1 MKSAAVVGAGVL
13 GRLVALR
20 LAESGWRVTLI
31 DRDSERGE
39 KSCSWTGA
47 GMLSPYCEREAAE
60 KIITDI
66 GLDSLDRW
74 PGVLKSL
81 ARPVYYREAGSL
93 VVSHPGD
100 RDEMER
106 LRRRVLDRN
115 LRPDAMREIRTDEI
129 RELEPE
135 IADKFSHGLYF
146 PFERHIDNRDL
157 LAALLETLRQRDVE
171 CIFNAEVQ
179 ALEKSRLKISNDGN
193 SPVAAPPCGV
203 ASADGVGT
211 KDHATKSRG
220 YDGEWLEF
228 DWVVDCR
235 GNGAAQDLKDL
246 RGVRGELFYLHA
258 PDVKLNRPTRLMHPR
273 YSIYIVPRANDIYV
287 LGATMIES
295 DDMSPISVRS
305 SLELLS
311 AAYSVHTGF
320 AEARVLESS
329 VNLRPA
335 FPDNHPRF
343 YASPGLLRI
352 NGLFRHGFL
361 ISPTLAEFAVAYLE
375 RGEKMPMSE
384 KFWREA

>member
-1 MKSAAVVGAGVL
+1 MRSVAVIGAGVL

-20 LAESGWRVTLI
+20 LAETGWRVTLI
-31 DRDSERGE
+31 DRDGERGE

-74 PGVLKSL
+74 PGVLESL
-81 ARPVYYREAGSL
+81 ARPVFYREAGSL
-93 VVSHPGD
+93 VVAHAGD
-100 RDEMER
+100 RDELER
-106 LRRRVLDRN
+106 LRRRVVDRN
-115 LRPDAMREIRTDEI
+115 LRPDAMKEVRADEL
-129 RELEPE
+129 RQLEPE
-135 IADKFSHGLYF
+135 VSDRFTHGLYF
-146 PFERHIDNRDL
+146 PYERHIDNREL
-157 LAALLETLRQRDVE
+157 LAAMLETLRQRNVE
-171 CIFNAEVQ
+171 CLFGTDVQ
-179 ALEKSRLKISNDGN
+179 ALEPGRIRLSNEWKS
-193 SPVAAPPCGV
+193 
-203 ASADGVGT
+203 
-211 KDHATKSRG
+211 
-220 YDGEWLEF
+220 F

-235 GNGAAQDLKDL
+235 GMGASSDLKDL

-258 PDVKLNRPTRLMHPR
+258 PEVNFTRPTRLMHPR
-273 YSIYIVPRANDIYV
+273 YSIYIVPRADHVYV

-343 YASPGLLRI
+343 YTTPGLLRI

-361 ISPTLAEFAVAYLE
+361 ISPTLAEFALAWLE
-375 RGEKMPMSE
+375 RGEKLPMSE
-384 KFWREA
+384 KFWKEA

>member
-13 GRLVALR
+13 GRLLALR
-20 LAESGWRVTLI
+20 LAEAGWRVTLF

-81 ARPVYYREAGSL
+81 VKPVYYREAGSL

-115 LRPDAMREIRTDEI
+115 LRPDAMLEVRGEELRK
-129 RELEPE
+129 LEPE
-135 IADKFSHGLYF
+135 IADKFPNGLYF
-146 PFERHIDNRDL
+146 PFERHIDNREL
-157 LAALLETLRQRDVE
+157 LAALLETLRARGVE
-171 CIFNAEVQ
+171 CVFSAEVQ
-179 ALEKSRLKISNDGN
+179 SLEKGRVVLSNHRKATVAGGGDPGRPAS
-193 SPVAAPPCGV
+193 SPPDTG
-203 ASADGVGT
+203 
-211 KDHATKSRG
+211 
-220 YDGEWLEF
+220 EF
-228 DWVVDCR
+228 DWVIDCR
-235 GNGAAQDLKDL
+235 GNGAARDLKDL

-258 PDVKLNRPTRLMHPR
+258 PEVNLNRPTRLMHPR
-273 YSIYIVPRANDIYV
+273 YSIYIVPRADHIYV

-295 DDMSPISVRS
+295 DDMSPVSVRS

-343 YASPGLLRI
+343 YVAPGLLRI

-361 ISPTLAEFAVAYLE
+361 ISPTLAEFALAYLE
-375 RGEKMPMSE
+375 RGEKLPMSE
-384 KFWREA
+384 KFWRDEE

>member
-1 MKSAAVVGAGVL
+1 VKSVAVVGAGVL

-20 LAESGWRVTLI
+20 LTESGWRVTLI
-31 DRDSERGE
+31 DRDGERGE
-39 KSCSWTGA
+39 RSCSWTGA

-60 KIITDI
+60 RIITDI
-66 GLDSLDRW
+66 GLDALERW
-74 PGVLKSL
+74 PAILQRL
-81 ARPVYYREAGSL
+81 ARPVFYREAGSL
-93 VVSHPGD
+93 VVAHGSD
-100 RDEMER
+100 RDELDR
-106 LRRRVLDRN
+106 LRRRVIDRN
-115 LRPDAMREIRTDEI
+115 LRPDAMREVRGDEL

-135 IADKFSHGLYF
+135 IADKFSGGLYF
-146 PFERHIDNRDL
+146 PYERHIDNRDL
-157 LAALLETLRQRDVE
+157 LAALLETLRSRGVE
-171 CIFNAEVQ
+171 CVFNAEVQ
-179 ALEKSRLKISNDGN
+179 ALEKSRLKISSDW
-193 SPVAAPPCGV
+193 
-203 ASADGVGT
+203 
-211 KDHATKSRG
+211 KS
-220 YDGEWLEF
+220 Y

-235 GNGAAQDLKDL
+235 GNGAATDLKDL

-258 PDVKLNRPTRLMHPR
+258 PEVNMTRPTRLMHPR
-273 YSIYIVPRANDIYV
+273 YSVYIVPRANHVFV

-295 DDMSPISVRS
+295 DDMGPVTVRS

-375 RGEKMPMSE
+375 RGEKLPMSE
-384 KFWREA
+384 KFWREE

>member
-13 GRLVALR
+13 GRLLALR
-20 LAESGWRVTLI
+20 LAESGWRVTLF

-81 ARPVYYREAGSL
+81 ARPVFYREAGSL

-115 LRPDAMREIRTDEI
+115 LRPDAMREIRNDEL
-129 RELEPE
+129 RQLEPE
-135 IADKFSHGLYF
+135 IADKFPNGLYF

-157 LAALLETLRQRDVE
+157 LAALLETLRSRGVE
-171 CIFNAEVQ
+171 CVFNAEVQ
-179 ALEKSRLKISNDGN
+179 SLEESRLKISNDW
-193 SPVAAPPCGV
+193 
-203 ASADGVGT
+203 
-211 KDHATKSRG
+211 KS
-220 YDGEWLEF
+220 F

-258 PDVKLNRPTRLMHPR
+258 PEVNLNRPTRLMHPR
-273 YSIYIVPRANDIYV
+273 YSIYIVPRADHIYV

-343 YASPGLLRI
+343 YVAPGLLRI

-361 ISPTLAEFAVAYLE
+361 ISPTLAEFAVTYLE

-384 KFWREA
+384 KFWRDA

>member
-1 MKSAAVVGAGVL
+1 MTASKTAAVVGAGVL
-13 GRLVALR
+13 GRIVALR
-20 LAESGWRVTLI
+20 LAEAGWKVTVI
-31 DRDSERGE
+31 DRDTERGE

-74 PGVLKSL
+74 PGLLERL
-81 ARPVYYREAGSL
+81 ARPVFYREMGSL
-93 VVSHPGD
+93 VVAHAGD
-100 RDEMER
+100 RDELER

-115 LRPDAMREIRTDEI
+115 LRPDAMKELRGADI

-135 IADKFSHGLYF
+135 LSDKFNFGLSF

-157 LAALLETLRQRDVE
+157 MAALLESLRARGVE
-171 CIFNAEVQ
+171 CLFDAKFQ
-179 ALEKSRLKISNDGN
+179 SLEKGRVQISNHWR
-193 SPVAAPPCGV
+193 
-203 ASADGVGT
+203 T
-211 KDHATKSRG
+211 
-220 YDGEWLEF
+220 Y

-235 GNGAAQDLKDL
+235 GMGAAEELKDL

-258 PDVKLNRPTRLMHPR
+258 PDVNLNRPTRLMHPR
-273 YSIYIVPRANDIYV
+273 YSIYIVPRADHVYV

-343 YASPGLLRI
+343 YVAPGLLRI

-361 ISPTLAEFAVAYLE
+361 ISPTLAEFALAYLE
-375 RGEKMPMSE
+375 RGEKLPMSE
-384 KFWREA
+384 KFWREEV